1 MTNVPFAPDDPNV
14 IQRKLARVRAASI
27 LAEAE
32 VRGGVKRRQRFASNY
47 FRENCFTLGEPF
59 YLCRTRKSVESL

>member
-1 MTNVPFAPDDPNV
+1 MTNIPFASDDPNV
-14 IQRKLARVRAASI
+14 IQRKLARVRAASV
-27 LAEAE
+27 LAE

-47 FRENCFTLGEPF
+47 FRENCFTPGEPF